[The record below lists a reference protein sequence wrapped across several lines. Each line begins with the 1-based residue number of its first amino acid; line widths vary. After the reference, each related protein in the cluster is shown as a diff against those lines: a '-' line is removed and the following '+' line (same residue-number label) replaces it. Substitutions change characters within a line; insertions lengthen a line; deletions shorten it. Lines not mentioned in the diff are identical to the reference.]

1 MAVETLIKGGLIV
14 DGSGSEPFE
23 GDVAIRD
30 GVIVDVG
37 RVAESA
43 SRVIDAA
50 GLAVAPGF
58 WDVHTHY
65 DAQLLW
71 DPIATSSCWHGVT
84 TVVMGNCGF
93 TIAPCRPDDQEWM
106 VKTLARVEGMDAD
119 VLRTTLPWQW
129 EDFGGYLDTLDRALG
144 VNAIAQVGHTAV
156 RRYVMGREASE
167 REATADEVERMRE
180 VLADSL
186 KAGGTGFSTSR
197 IVTHWD
203 GDGLPVP
210 SRLASLEGE
219 YLSLLQEL
227 RKTGIGFVQAAAGL
241 GPDGAAAFAR
251 AAGKPVCLNG
261 IVAQPGKPDSWK
273 ARIADME
280 RLRHE
285 GIDVFALGHC
295 MPTDREFDFRYTNVF
310 DRWALWQKVL
320 IEPHDAKVAMLS
332 DPQTAQ
338 ALKDEMADDPIPQ
351 VPVSW
356 DGIILVE
363 SKTGRHR
370 DHEGMLISD
379 LGKKLGKHPQDAAF
393 DIALD
398 EDLETRFR
406 LLDARRLPQDAMLG
420 ILKSPHVVP
429 GMSDAGAHLIT
440 EVNTAFPTVVLSHWV
455 REKKAMTLAEGV
467 RLLSAAAAEEAGV
480 SGRGLIAQ
488 GHAADVTV
496 FDPETV
502 APTERKFASDFPG
515 GARRLVQGAKGYEYT
530 LVNGTVTMEG
540 GRHTGALRGKTLR
553 GTYAG

>member
-1 MAVETLIKGGLIV
+1 
-14 DGSGSEPFE
+14 
-23 GDVAIRD
+23 
-30 GVIVDVG
+30 
-37 RVAESA
+37 
-43 SRVIDAA
+43 
-50 GLAVAPGF
+50 
-58 WDVHTHY
+58 
-65 DAQLLW
+65 
-71 DPIATSSCWHGVT
+71 
-84 TVVMGNCGF
+84 
-93 TIAPCRPDDQEWM
+93 
-106 VKTLARVEGMDAD
+106 
-119 VLRTTLPWQW
+119 
-129 EDFGGYLDTLDRALG
+129 
-144 VNAIAQVGHTAV
+144 
-156 RRYVMGREASE
+156 
-167 REATADEVERMRE
+167 
-180 VLADSL
+180 
-186 KAGGTGFSTSR
+186 
-197 IVTHWD
+197 
-203 GDGLPVP
+203 
-210 SRLASLEGE
+210 
-219 YLSLLQEL
+219 
-227 RKTGIGFVQAAAGL
+227 
-241 GPDGAAAFAR
+241 
-251 AAGKPVCLNG
+251 
-261 IVAQPGKPDSWK
+261 
-273 ARIADME
+273 
-280 RLRHE
+280 
-285 GIDVFALGHC
+285 
-295 MPTDREFDFRYTNVF
+295 
-310 DRWALWQKVL
+310 
-320 IEPHDAKVAMLS
+320 MLS

-406 LLDARRLPQDAMLG
+406 LLDARRLSQDAMLG

-467 RLLSAAAAEEAGV
+467 RLLSASAAAEAGV

-502 APTERKFASDFPG
+502 TSTERKFASDFPG